1 MIDYIKDIINFLS
14 GPTISFSLLTL
25 MSPFLFP
32 PTDWF
37 EKYHF
42 TKVMVYQSVNTL
54 YFSKNDLIITLLE
67 EIQSRY
73 YFTIHKNKREES
85 MGN

>member
-1 MIDYIKDIINFLS
+1 MIMIDYIKDIINFLS

-42 TKVMVYQSVNTL
+42 NLFELNVRRAL
-54 YFSKNDLIITLLE
+54 AG
-67 EIQSRY
+67 
-73 YFTIHKNKREES
+73 IHTTFLTS
-85 MGN
+85 YSI